1 MRHRIP
7 MIGACMLLASLG
19 LPAAV
24 VAQEA
29 SAVCAFGALQ
39 ECGPNLECLPASPWQ
54 DPEPPGFVR
63 VDVEASTISI
73 LSPPSRRGETTQ
85 ILGMERTG
93 DHIILTGIEAG
104 RGWSMVIAISDGD
117 MTLSATD
124 DGFAFVGRG
133 KCIDAGLLK
142 P

>member
-1 MRHRIP
+1 MSHRLP
-7 MIGACMLLASLG
+7 MIGAFMLLASLTAPTV
-19 LPAAV
+19 LK
-24 VAQEA
+24 AQETA
-29 SAVCAFGALQ
+29 ALCSIGALQ
-39 ECGPNLECLPASPWQ
+39 ECGPNLQCANVSPWM
-54 DPEPPGFVR
+54 DPEPPAFFR
-63 VDVEASTISI
+63 FDVETSEITI

-85 ILGMERTG
+85 VLGQKRTG

-117 MTLSATD
+117 MTFSATD

-133 KCIDAGLLK
+133 KCIDADLLE